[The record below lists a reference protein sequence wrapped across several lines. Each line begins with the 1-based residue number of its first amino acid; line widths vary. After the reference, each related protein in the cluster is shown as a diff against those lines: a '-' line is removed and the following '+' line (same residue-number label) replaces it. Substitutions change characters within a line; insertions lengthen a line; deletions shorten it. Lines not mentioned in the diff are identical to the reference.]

1 MATAVNKKRRAAA
14 VATEPNR
21 AGRRKRE
28 TRRKLLDA
36 AQTLMARQGIDATT
50 IQQIT
55 DEADVGF
62 GSFYNYFASKDAI
75 VEAICAETI
84 ESFGD
89 ALDTIGE
96 HVDDYAEVLSAS
108 IRYVVGKGSS
118 DEKWGWFLIRTAFA
132 APSVELGLLKRMS
145 RDLHAGLRSGRFKTD
160 NEEATNVALGG
171 IALSVIGSRLRGVL
185 DDRAPELAATMA
197 LRMLGLS
204 DEEAAEISRRP
215 LPPIG

>member
-1 MATAVNKKRRAAA
+1 MATAANKKRQAATEA
-14 VATEPNR
+14 VEPNR
-21 AGRRKRE
+21 AERRKRE

-36 AQTLMARQGIDATT
+36 AHGLMARQGIDTTT

-62 GSFYNYFASKDAI
+62 GSFYNYFSSKDAI

-89 ALDTIGE
+89 ALDTISE

-108 IRYVVGKGSS
+108 IRYVVGKGGS
-118 DEKWGWFLIRTAFA
+118 DAKWGWFLIRTAFA
-132 APSVELGLLKRMS
+132 TPSVELGLLKRMS
-145 RDLHAGLRSGRFKTD
+145 RDLHAGLRSGRFKAD
-160 NEEATNVALGG
+160 DEEATNVALGG

-185 DDRAPELAATMA
+185 DGRAPELAATMA
-197 LRMLGLS
+197 LRMLGLP
-204 DEEAAEISRRP
+204 EKEAQEIATRP
-215 LPPIG
+215 LPPIS